1 MMRIAVIGG
10 GPKSLFALLALNDL
24 ISLPAS
30 RRIVVDVFDPLP
42 PGAGSVWRVDQP
54 EVMRLNVTASIVDA
68 SSSLSS
74 ETFIAWI
81 NRVAPELSGENYPPR
96 RLVGRYLQEQF
107 QLLSQRGKI
116 NVSHLPFAVTGV
128 QRDGKFW
135 QVSGPFGDRLYD
147 EVLLATG
154 HGLAIPDASRTAMGA
169 LNVSP
174 LIGDY
179 GALLEPSR
187 IPPGADVWIRGAAL
201 TAYDV
206 ALLLTEGRGGTWQQ
220 ITEEHDG
227 AQTQL
232 KYFPSGEEPRRITM
246 FSRSGALMDP
256 KSETVLPAITKCLN
270 EYQQRLRR
278 WGKEVQARGRD
289 TEANLNGMWVLLLC
303 CAQDCARANGV
314 TVSARMLWRTAL
326 TGQSVDVNGGATIQS
341 LVRDSAARLQ
351 KSIAVNQLGTPVT
364 TGWLWARV
372 WSGLYSELIS
382 AMDRLPL
389 NTIDSVRFRNIAG
402 NLEKFTFGPPEI
414 TARKLVAL
422 FGAGI
427 LHVAAPNT
435 RPSAGSILIDAV
447 TPGPGVLRT
456 AAPGGHPHSELFA
469 KLLYTGDIWVR
480 PGDRGLVTEADGTC
494 VARDGS
500 RRESL
505 AAVGRPT
512 EDPTLG
518 HDTLNR
524 SLHKE
529 HRLWAERIAG
539 LASNPTQRIG
549 HCDG

>member
-24 ISLPAS
+24 ISLSAS
-30 RRIVVDVFDPLP
+30 RHIVVDVFDPLP

-81 NRVAPELSGENYPPR
+81 NRVSPELSGENYPPR

-107 QLLSQRGKI
+107 QLLSQRGKM

-135 QVSGPFGDRLYD
+135 QVTGPFGDRLYD

-154 HGLAIPDASRTAMGA
+154 HGLASPDVSQTAMGA

-220 ITEEHDG
+220 IIEEHDG
-227 AQTQL
+227 TQPQL
-232 KYFPSGEEPRRITM
+232 KYFPSGEEPRRITL

-256 KSETVLPAITKCLN
+256 KSENVPPAITECLN

-278 WGKEVQARGRD
+278 WGQDVQAMGRD
-289 TEANLNGMWVLLLC
+289 TEANLNGMWVLLLR
-303 CAQDCARANGV
+303 CAQDCARAKGV
-314 TVSARMLWRTAL
+314 TVSARTLWRTAL
-326 TGQSVDVNGGATIQS
+326 TGQSVDVNGGATNRSI
-341 LVRDSAARLQ
+341 VRDSAARLQ

-382 AMDRLPL
+382 VMDRLPL
-389 NTIDSVRFRNIAG
+389 NTIDSFRFRNVAG
-402 NLEKFTFGPPEI
+402 NLEKFTFGPPEL

-435 RPSAGSILIDAV
+435 RATAGSILIDAV

-456 AAPGGHPHSELFA
+456 AAPGGRPHNELFA
-469 KLLYTGDIWVR
+469 KLLYAGDIWVR
-480 PGDRGLVTEADGTC
+480 PGDRGLLTEADGTC

-500 RRESL
+500 RSESL
-505 AAVGRPT
+505 AALGRPT

-539 LASNPTQRIG
+539 LACNQLNV
-549 HCDG
+549 